1 MEHGDIIVR
10 INDRIDSMHGR
21 LESMREENERL
32 QREIVTL
39 RAASEAKDN
48 EIRRLQEENGRKEHE
63 LEEIVR
69 KIDQLLG

>member
-10 INDRIDSMHGR
+10 INDRIDSMHGKM
-21 LESMREENERL
+21 ESLREENERL

-39 RAASEAKDN
+39 RAAAEVKDN
-48 EIRRLQEENGRKEHE
+48 EIRRLQEDNGRKEQE